1 MNNDKRKLEDL
12 YDEYSDRQK
21 RADREELF
29 YDVAYTLFV
38 IALFIALVFIFR
50 DQIKAL
56 KNLPETTTTTQQ
68 QQSRR

>member
-12 YDEYSDRQK
+12 YNEYSDRQK

-38 IALFIALVFIFR
+38 LALFIALVFIFR
-50 DQIKAL
+50 DEIKAI
-56 KNLPETTTTTQQ
+56 KNLPTTTTQQ
-68 QQSRR
+68 QKV